1 MKIGKVKPQTVDNFQ
16 YDTWVKHDELDLAMP
31 TETIQG
37 PYSGFGSAEFTSG
50 SSTYLS
56 MADHADWDIGGSL
69 VDNWTIDFWIKL
81 KTIVGGTPHA
91 FISQREDGSNEWHIQ
106 IYPGTDWGFRITS
119 GASPYVTLEESDTS
133 GFAVGVW
140 YHIAVCKVGSDW
152 GLYKDGV
159 QKAYASQSSTDT
171 FGAALEI
178 GRMGA
183 LGRYLNGFMSEMR
196 IINSNPF
203 SASPVVGLTDTITP
217 PTGVHTSDANT
228 HLLLH
233 FNEDYTDSGNT
244 GHTVTPTDTVLNWTE
259 TKLLMHGERPAD
271 ASGTAKQITANGT
284 AQAFSYKWG
293 TSAGGFDGAS
303 SYLSVPTSSD
313 WNLISDETTE
323 YSVEC
328 WIRATDTSPSAIQ
341 QIIGQFEDIN
351 NYWKII
357 IHNTNGFQLEFYSN
371 GSTWTFASSNV
382 FLPDNDW
389 HHLCVANLNADWGVY
404 LDGKQILYL
413 DQNGHTDTF
422 TGALLVGKN
431 YNANHYF
438 GGSIDEIRIE
448 QDNIFS
454 VAPNSGKTDTIT
466 VPTGAYTATG
476 NTNLLLHL
484 DSNVTDSGDT
494 THTVTNNGMLFATT
508 KFGTG
513 SYYLDGNS
521 DYFSIPTSTDF
532 SNIYNT
538 VYEDWTLETW
548 VKHDDHAGT
557 EVYFGNDGT
566 GANPYWYLAHIHG
579 TGLSWNSGQPNIM
592 TVTGGEIT
600 DTNWHHVAAIKR
612 GPLYGIYL
620 DGVLTGGSYDT
631 STGAVAYPM
640 YIGSNGSPGSFF
652 DGYMEDL
659 RIAKGN
665 VYNADPLPSPYAHY
679 KCNDNAAS
687 TTVTDDGTGAN
698 NGTSSTNT
706 SNLSTTG
713 KVNEAFDF
721 VAASSEYVNLST
733 MATDITTDLTG
744 TFSLWFN
751 IDALGSI
758 MGLINFTKN
767 DAADQNYFY
776 IRVNADGTLQCVVRS
791 GTTDRMGFNTGSAI
805 TAAAWHHVA
814 VTQNGDQ
821 YHVYVDGVDVTGD
834 VSLIYTETGGW
845 LGTNSSSYNTGN
857 IGRIQLSNGT
867 PSNYFDGKIDD
878 VRYYQDVAL
887 SASQIAQIYNSG
899 SGTEG
904 LGDDITIPTATL
916 TGDDPVASY
925 TFSGLDGNTD
935 ETYKIVGT
943 VNHAITGSSNTII
956 HLNGDTSSNSYYQQF
971 LAYGTTESAGRGTRT
986 GPVIGYTGSVGYYTS
1001 TVTLISAKSGKPR
1014 LVDAQWLG
1022 DATGTTIGYIGKESC
1037 VWNNSDDNISSI
1049 VVDPDGWI
1057 GTGSKI
1063 TLYKKVSR

>member
-259 TKLLMHGERPAD
+259 TKLLMHGAAVVD
-271 ASGTAKQITANGT
+271 ASGTGKQITAVGT
-284 AQAFSYKWG
+284 AAAGHATSKWG
-293 TSAGGFDGAS
+293 
-303 SYLSVPTSSD
+303 
-313 WNLISDETTE
+313 
-323 YSVEC
+323 
-328 WIRATDTSPSAIQ
+328 
-341 QIIGQFEDIN
+341 
-351 NYWKII
+351 
-357 IHNTNGFQLEFYSN
+357 
-371 GSTWTFASSNV
+371 
-382 FLPDNDW
+382 
-389 HHLCVANLNADWGVY
+389 
-404 LDGKQILYL
+404 
-413 DQNGHTDTF
+413 
-422 TGALLVGKN
+422 
-431 YNANHYF
+431 
-438 GGSIDEIRIE
+438 GGSLY
-448 QDNIFS
+448 F
-454 VAPNSGKTDTIT
+454 
-466 VPTGAYTATG
+466 
-476 NTNLLLHL
+476 
-484 DSNVTDSGDT
+484 
-494 THTVTNNGMLFATT
+494 
-508 KFGTG
+508 
-513 SYYLDGNS
+513 DGNS
-521 DYFSIPTSTDF
+521 DKF
-532 SNIYNT
+532 T
-538 VYEDWTLETW
+538 VPDSADWDIAGTLYDDWTLESW
-548 VKHDDHAGT
+548 VKHDLYDAQEFYMTQRESAG
-557 EVYFGNDGT
+557 ERWMFYHQNG
-566 GANPYWYLAHIHG
+566 I
-579 TGLSWNSGQPNIM
+579 GLVFTVANSGGSNID
-592 TVTGGEIT
+592 TARGGIIT
-600 DTNWHHVAAIKR
+600 DTNWHHAMVAKR
-612 GPLYGIYL
+612 GTTYGVYL
-620 DGVLTGGSYDT
+620 DGVQTAGTIQTIADTFSGVLTIGDN
-631 STGAVAYPM
+631 A
-640 YIGSNGSPGSFF
+640 IGSAYL
-652 DGYMEDL
+652 DGNMEDA
-659 RIAKGN
+659 RIVKGN

-679 KCNDNAAS
+679 KCNDDAAS

-698 NGTSSTNT
+698 TGTSSTNT
-706 SNLSTTG
+706 SNLSATG

-721 VAASSEYVNLST
+721 NGSSEYINADSLQQDIETDSIGSLSFWVT
-733 MATDITTDLTG
+733 TDSTGNRYIFSLSDTGGPDTDYFRCRLHSASQKFSVLGASSGGSQFHWRSDTTLATDGTWYHIVVVQDGIALKVYINGSLETG
-744 TFSLWFN
+744 TWDDSTDVGMWFGDMTAAN
-751 IDALGSI
+751 ID
-758 MGLINFTKN
+758 N
-767 DAADQNYFY
+767 
-776 IRVNADGTLQCVVRS
+776 
-791 GTTDRMGFNTGSAI
+791 
-805 TAAAWHHVA
+805 
-814 VTQNGDQ
+814 
-821 YHVYVDGVDVTGD
+821 
-834 VSLIYTETGGW
+834 
-845 LGTNSSSYNTGN
+845 
-857 IGRIQLSNGT
+857 GRIGCSNDSGVG
-867 PSNYFDGKIDD
+867 NYAFWDGKIDD
-878 VRYYQDVAL
+878 FRYYQNVAL
-887 SASQIAQIYNSG
+887 SPSQVAQIYNAG

-916 TGDDPVASY
+916 TGDDPVSSY